1 MRYSLPLFAAVVAVS
16 LPLSTAA
23 SLADRTAADSCA
35 AKLPADSKL
44 IYAASIGAVAPGA
57 DLKEVVRARTR
68 SLVMDGKVSRGQA
81 QTAAVAAGDC
91 LKRAL

>member
-1 MRYSLPLFAAVVAVS
+1 MRYPLPLIAAVAAAALS
-16 LPLSTAA
+16 LSAA
-23 SLADRTAADSCA
+23 PSFADRAAADSCA

-57 DLKEVVRARTR
+57 DLREVVRTRTR
-68 SLVMDGKVSRGQA
+68 SLVMDGKVNRGQA
-81 QTAAVAAGDC
+81 QSAAQAAGDC